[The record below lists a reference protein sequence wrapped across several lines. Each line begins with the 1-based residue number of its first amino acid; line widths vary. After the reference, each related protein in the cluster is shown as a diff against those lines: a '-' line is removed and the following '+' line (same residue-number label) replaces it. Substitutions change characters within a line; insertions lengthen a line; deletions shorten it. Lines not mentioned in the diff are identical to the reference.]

1 MIEYKHS
8 VDHTEFTRQKKVWGG
23 GMTSNE
29 LHLLLCDKTR
39 KSLHTFNLCSLLFT
53 ITAVIC
59 WSMNTRMVVNNAGI
73 AAASIVHQGFFPSGG
88 ISQPR
93 DSAFV
98 GWKTVGMLS
107 LGVPT
112 LRAASTPTMII
123 TDIITAKSDTTLR
136 TWIKE
141 QHVSVIFVIDH
152 SMQLLPNFTK
162 RFS

>member
-1 MIEYKHS
+1 
-8 VDHTEFTRQKKVWGG
+8 
-23 GMTSNE
+23 
-29 LHLLLCDKTR
+29 
-39 KSLHTFNLCSLLFT
+39 
-53 ITAVIC
+53 
-59 WSMNTRMVVNNAGI
+59 
-73 AAASIVHQGFFPSGG
+73 
-88 ISQPR
+88 
-93 DSAFV
+93 
-98 GWKTVGMLS
+98 VGMLS